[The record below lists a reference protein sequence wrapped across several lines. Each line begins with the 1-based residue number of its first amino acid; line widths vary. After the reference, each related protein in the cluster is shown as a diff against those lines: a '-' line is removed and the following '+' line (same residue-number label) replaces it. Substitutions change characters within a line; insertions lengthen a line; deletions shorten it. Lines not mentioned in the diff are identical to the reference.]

1 MNRGKLVVIVAP
13 SGTGKSTL
21 IKRVME
27 KEKSLEWSVSC
38 TTRQIRDGEIHGED
52 YFFTE
57 KEIFEKKI
65 KNNEFIEWAT
75 VHSNYYG
82 TLKSFVNNGLEEG
95 KHLIFDLDVQGCD
108 QMKEIYGE
116 EARVIFI
123 KPPSLESLKERLL
136 KRGTDPIEVI
146 NERLNNAKSELLRS
160 DHFDY
165 IVINDDIEQAYKDLL
180 ATVQSI
186 LES

>member
-1 MNRGKLVVIVAP
+1 MSRGKLVVIVAP

-27 KEKSLEWSVSC
+27 KETSLKWSVSC
-38 TTRQIRDGEIHGED
+38 TTRKIRDGEVHGKD

-57 KEIFEKKI
+57 KTQFEKNVE
-65 KNNEFIEWAT
+65 NNDFIEWAT

-82 TLKSFVNNGLEEG
+82 TLKSFVDKGLEDG
-95 KHLIFDLDVQGCD
+95 TNLIFDLDVQGCD
-108 QMKEIYGE
+108 QMKEIYGD
-116 EARVIFI
+116 EARIIFI
-123 KPPSLESLKERLL
+123 RPPSLESLKERLL

-146 NERLNNAKSELLRS
+146 NERLNNAKSELKRS
-160 DHFDY
+160 DDFDY
-165 IVINDDIEQAYKDLL
+165 VVINDDIEQAYKDLL